1 MKKARPSFLKKRSK
15 RLLFPRNSP
24 SACHARQ
31 RAASAEL
38 KVFWFFFSKKN
49 ILPYF
54 LLFFCRQ
61 AAAAEKLTV
70 LLDWF
75 VNPNHGSLIVAQQI
89 GAFARQGLDVEFVQP
104 ADPSMPPRLVAA
116 GHGDIAINYQPMLY
130 QQVTQGLP
138 LVRIGALIDKSLE
151 TLETLQGYGIKSI
164 ADLKGK
170 RIGYNEIT
178 GVVTVPELG
187 TLLAT
192 ANLTL
197 ADITLV
203 NIGSALTTSLL
214 THRVDA
220 VPVDRNFEHFE
231 LIEKGASPIGFDFE
245 NYGVPQFDDL
255 IIEVNRASLNDPRF
269 PRFLAA
275 LKEGATFLKAHPEEG
290 WRLFLK
296 AYPDLDNKLN
306 RDAWDFTVP
315 YFAADPAALDISKY
329 KRFQDYLVK
338 LGLLKTALPISH
350 FAVQLH

>member
-1 MKKARPSFLKKRSK
+1 VKEERPSFLKKRSK
-15 RLLFPRNSP
+15 RPLFLCNSTLAGP
-24 SACHARQ
+24 GRHL
-31 RAASAEL
+31 AASADA

-49 ILPYF
+49 ILPFFF
-54 LLFFCRQ
+54 LLSCSHAL
-61 AAAAEKLTV
+61 AADKLTV

-89 GAFARQGLDVEFVQP
+89 GAFARAGLEVEIIQP

-138 LVRIGALIDKSLE
+138 LVRIGALIDRSLE
-151 TLETLQGYGIKSI
+151 TLETLQGYGIKTI

-170 RIGYNEIT
+170 RIGYNEVT

-192 ANLTL
+192 AHLSL

-231 LIEKGASPIGFDFE
+231 LIAKGAKPIGFNFE
-245 NYGVPQFDDL
+245 NYGVTQFDDL
-255 IIEVNRASLNDPRF
+255 IIEVNRASLGDPRF

-275 LKEGATFLKAHPEEG
+275 LKEGAAFLKAHPEEG

-315 YFAADPAALDISKY
+315 YFAADPAALDVPKY
-329 KRFQDYLVK
+329 ERFQDYLVNI
-338 LGLLKTALPISH
+338 GLLKTALPISR

>member
-1 MKKARPSFLKKRSK
+1 MKKGRSSFLKKRSK
-15 RLLFPRNSP
+15 RLLTLGRSLWRPN
-24 SACHARQ
+24 ALQ
-31 RAASAEL
+31 ET

-49 ILPYF
+49 ILPVFF
-54 LLFFCRQ
+54 LVFSTHAL
-61 AAAAEKLTV
+61 AADKLTV

-89 GAFARQGLDVEFVQP
+89 GAFSRAGLDVEFVQP
-104 ADPSMPPRLVAA
+104 ADPAMPPRLVAA

-130 QQVTQGLP
+130 QQVMQGLP
-138 LVRIGALIDKSLE
+138 LVRIGALIDRSLE
-151 TLETLQGYGIKSI
+151 TLETLKGTGITRI

-178 GVVTVPELG
+178 GVVGVPELG
-187 TLLAT
+187 TILAT
-192 ANLTL
+192 AKLTL

-203 NIGSALTTSLL
+203 NVGSALSTSLL

-220 VPVDRNFEHFE
+220 VGVDRNFEHFE
-231 LIEKGASPIGFDFE
+231 LIDKGASPVGFDYE
-245 NYGVPQFDDL
+245 DYGVPQFDDL
-255 IIEVNRASLNDPRF
+255 IIEVNRASLGDSRF

-306 RDAWDFTVP
+306 RDAWNFTIP
-315 YFAADPAALDISKY
+315 YFAADPAYLDVPKY
-329 KRFQDYLVK
+329 ERFQAYLVQI
-338 LGLLKTALPISH
+338 GLLKSPQPISR
-350 FAVQLH
+350 FAVQVQ